1 MPNKAPI
8 HMIVPIPP
16 PINGMTLVTDA
27 VVVAT
32 GARAQ
37 IYAIQNTR
45 PTGLLPWGV
54 RRHLLFARETFKA
67 ALRSRGKDIAYFVPS
82 ARSGLIFNLLLSP
95 LLRTAFKQ
103 VWLHHHVSRYFR
115 QRDWRLSLF
124 LRILGTKASHI
135 TLSDEMSADLHR
147 LYGSSESISIN
158 NAAFLSAPPLHVSDE
173 GELKTIGFIGNVSEE
188 KGIFKFIE
196 VVEKLNGLGIA
207 TKALVA
213 GPCDNPDVSQEV
225 TAFVER
231 SPTTRRYLGLV
242 SGDAKAKFFRD
253 TDIVLFPSSYAN
265 EAQPMVIFEALAN
278 GVPVLATTV
287 GYIAEQLTGTPWS
300 IQRENYVAKVTEQI
314 KVWAEDADSFK
325 ESRRKATATFA
336 SKKKLSEEQL
346 QDWVTKR
353 T

>member
-45 PTGLLPWGV
+45 PTGPLPWGV
-54 RRHLLFARETFKA
+54 RRHLQFAREALKA
-67 ALRSRGKDIAYFVPS
+67 ALRSRGRDIAYFVPS
-82 ARSGLIFNLLLSP
+82 ASRGLIFNLLLAP
-95 LLRTAFKQ
+95 LLRIAFKH
-103 VWLHHHVSRYFR
+103 VWLHHHVSRYFQ

-135 TLSDEMSADLHR
+135 TLSDEMSGDLHR

-158 NAAFLSAPPLHVSDE
+158 NAAFLRDPPLHVSDE
-173 GELKTIGFIGNVSEE
+173 GELETIGFIGNVSEE

-196 VVEKLNGLGIA
+196 VVEKLNELGIA
-207 TKALVA
+207 TKALIA
-213 GPCDNPDVSQEV
+213 GPCDTPDVSQEV
-225 TAFVER
+225 TAFVAR
-231 SPTTRRYLGLV
+231 APTTRRYLGLV

-253 TDIVLFPSSYAN
+253 TDVVLFPSSYPN
-265 EAQPMVIFEALAN
+265 EAQPMVVFEALAN

-287 GYIAEQLTGTPWS
+287 GYIAEQLMGTPWS
-300 IQRENYVAKVTEQI
+300 IQQKYYVAKVTEQI
-314 KVWAEDADSFK
+314 KVWTEDTDSFK
-325 ESRRKATATFA
+325 KSRRKAMATFA

-346 QDWVTKR
+346 KNWITKR